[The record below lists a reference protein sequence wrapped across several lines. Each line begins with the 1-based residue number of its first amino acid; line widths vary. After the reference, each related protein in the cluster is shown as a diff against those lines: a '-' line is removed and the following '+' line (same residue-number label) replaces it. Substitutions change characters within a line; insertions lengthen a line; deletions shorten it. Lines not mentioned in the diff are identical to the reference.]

1 LLAVA
6 AVLLNITLALK
17 GWAVQVAELLQA
29 QPMAQPET
37 VLQILAVA
45 VERLVAATAEFQQ
58 TALLLQMVLLVM
70 EVVVLQCCAHL
81 VLV

>member
-1 LLAVA
+1 LLAAA

-37 VLQILAVA
+37 VLPILAVA
-45 VERLVAATAEFQQ
+45 VALSVDVMAAHQQ
-58 TALLLQMVLLVM
+58 TALRLPTEQPVM
-70 EVVVLQCCAHL
+70 AVVVLL
-81 VLV
+81 F